1 VRYFGLIVLVG
12 EVLWIGLRENTC
24 NMTVTSPDEGIL
36 DRRKYGE
43 ALGKGKGLCTGH
55 WVPAVIRFWVFFFF
69 S

>member
-1 VRYFGLIVLVG
+1 MRYFGLIVLVG

-43 ALGKGKGLCTGH
+43 ALGKGRGLHTGI
-55 WVPAVIRFWVFFFF
+55 PDYLPFLF
-69 S
+69 SSNLL